1 MEDNTVAAEAVG
13 QQVRGA
19 AVVQEGVQQ
28 GAQLLEGDTLA
39 LQNLVDKGHPDKT
52 QVADF
57 SAGVGVVPVVSR
69 VVSEGVVSQR
79 QQGLALL
86 RRHDCT
92 CSSLRTRKLRAR
104 TFDN

>member
-19 AVVQEGVQQ
+19 AAIQEGVQQ

-39 LQNLVDKGHPDKT
+39 LQNLVDKGHLDKT

-57 SAGVGVVPVVSR
+57 SAGVGAVPVVSR

-79 QQGLALL
+79 
-86 RRHDCT
+86 
-92 CSSLRTRKLRAR
+92 
-104 TFDN
+104 

>member
-1 MEDNTVAAEAVG
+1 MEDSTVAAEAVG

-52 QVADF
+52 QVAGF

-79 QQGLALL
+79 
-86 RRHDCT
+86 
-92 CSSLRTRKLRAR
+92 
-104 TFDN
+104 

>member
-39 LQNLVDKGHPDKT
+39 LQNLVDKGRLDKT

-57 SAGVGVVPVVSR
+57 SAGVGVVLEVSR

-79 QQGLALL
+79 
-86 RRHDCT
+86 
-92 CSSLRTRKLRAR
+92 
-104 TFDN
+104 

>member
-28 GAQLLEGDTLA
+28 GAQLREGDTLA
-39 LQNLVDKGHPDKT
+39 LQNLVDKGRLDKT

-79 QQGLALL
+79 
-86 RRHDCT
+86 
-92 CSSLRTRKLRAR
+92 
-104 TFDN
+104 